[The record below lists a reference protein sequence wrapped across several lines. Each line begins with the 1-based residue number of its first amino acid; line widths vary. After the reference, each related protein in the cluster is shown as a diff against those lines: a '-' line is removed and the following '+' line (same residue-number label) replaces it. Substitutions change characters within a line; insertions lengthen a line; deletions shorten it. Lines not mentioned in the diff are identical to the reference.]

1 MKRVEEG
8 RKNNRVLDAF
18 MTDMVD
24 AFRSS
29 EILVP
34 SEKFMGNEVDCT
46 VIELYDAINER
57 NL

>member
-1 MKRVEEG
+1 
-8 RKNNRVLDAF
+8 